1 MKPIPI
7 QQIWPILEAKN
18 DFIIG
23 RNGDVTTTCEI
34 TKPESLSLSA
44 EECEAFHGTFTKA
57 IGILSNNTILHLQDW
72 YTGAT
77 FRADTVQHEPA
88 SMLAQSSNRHF
99 HERPFRYHRSFLFI
113 TRRFGSSKPPT
124 SAMSSLI
131 RKRLMPDFVVEP
143 HLLKPFINE
152 CGQFTTLLTEGGI
165 QCRLLTAEELR
176 GTMSATG
183 LLEQYL
189 SLNPAHLLPLLE
201 DIHLQKNGV
210 RIGNKLVSLFT
221 VADAEHL
228 PQQCTPHRRD
238 ERLSTATTFFA
249 TGFATP
255 LAAQLDVDHVY
266 NQFLILDDPRPRLKK
281 LETRKRRLQ
290 SLAGTRE
297 NQVTCEDIEGYLNQ
311 AAKPGQRSIRTH
323 FNVMTWADSLEG
335 RLTLQ
340 NKVVAA
346 MVRMGVTPHLETV
359 GAPQLWWAGIPGNAG
374 DLPVNETFDSF
385 VDTAVCWL
393 VPESNGRSSASP
405 FGLRLGDRQTGI
417 PLHVDL
423 SDEPMRRGLITNRN
437 KFVLGGSGS
446 GKSFFVNLLVRSY
459 FEQDAHLVLVDVGGS
474 YKALCELLGGTYL
487 AYSEEE
493 PIRFNPFRLADG
505 ENMDIEKKE
514 SIKALLL
521 ALWKRSSEAYTQ
533 AEYVALSNALQEY
546 YHRLESDPAIFP
558 CFDSFY
564 EWMRQ
569 EFGPRLEAEGLRE
582 KDFDLQNFLYVLKPY
597 FKGGEYDWL
606 LNAREQQN
614 FLHQRLIVFEL
625 DAIKDHPILFPVV
638 TIVIMEVYINKMRKL
653 KGVRK
658 VILLEEAWKAIAK
671 EGMSEYLRYLFKTVR
686 KFFGEAI
693 VVTQEI
699 EDIISSPVVKNTI
712 INNADCKI
720 LLDQSK
726 FINRFDQIQELL
738 GLTEKDKTM
747 VLSLNKANDPTK
759 KYKEVFIGLGTGHGR
774 VYRVEVS
781 LEEYLV
787 YTTEESERVKVS
799 EYSRRRGGMRKG
811 IPALA
816 DDIRSGAV
824 RLLMIGALVAAFLL
838 APNGRASA
846 QIEVIT
852 EAIKEVL
859 ETADL
864 KLQQLQTQTLY
875 LQNAQKDL
883 ENSMAGNLLDDITG
897 WVQQTEDLYS
907 QYYNELWQVKTALS
921 SYTKVQSLI
930 EKQIALVREYE
941 TAYSSVQNDPH
952 FSAAELTHILNVYSG
967 ILNASIR
974 NIGQLKLVIESF
986 VTQMD
991 DAGRLRIIDQAAAGI
1006 DRNYT
1011 DLHRFTQENAL
1022 LSLERAKDEQDLLTI
1037 KSLYGIP

>member
-1 MKPIPI
+1 MKSIPI
-7 QQIWPILEAKN
+7 QKIWPILEASN
-18 DFIIG
+18 DYILG
-23 RNGDVTTTCEI
+23 RNGDVTVVFEI
-34 TKPESLSLSA
+34 KKFESLSLSA
-44 EECEAFHGTFTKA
+44 EECEAFHTTFTKA
-57 IGILSNNTILHLQDW
+57 IGILPNNTTVHLQDW
-72 YTGAT
+72 YTGAIY
-77 FRADTVQHEPA
+77 RAEPGQ
-88 SMLAQSSNRHF
+88 SETTTMLAQSSDRHYDG
-99 HERPFRYHRSFLFI
+99 RAFRYHRSFLAI
-113 TRRFGSSKPPT
+113 TRRSGTSKPPT

-131 RKRLMPDFVVEP
+131 RKRLTPDFVLKPE
-143 HLLKPFINE
+143 LLKPFMNE
-152 CGQFTTLLTEGGI
+152 CTQFTALLTEGGI

-176 GTMSATG
+176 GTVSTTG

-201 DIHLQKNGV
+201 DIHLKKDGIRV
-210 RIGNKLVSLFT
+210 GNKHVSLFT

-238 ERLSTATTFFA
+238 ERLSTATTLFA
-249 TGFATP
+249 TGFASP
-255 LAAQLDVDHVY
+255 IAAQLDVDHVY
-266 NQFLILDDPRPRLKK
+266 NQFIILDDPRPRLKK
-281 LETRKRRLQ
+281 LETRMRRLK
-290 SLAGTRE
+290 SLAGSRE
-297 NQVTCEDIEGYLNQ
+297 NQVTSDDIEGYLNQ
-311 AAKPGQRSIRTH
+311 AAKPGQRPIRTH
-323 FNVMTWADSLEG
+323 FNVMAWTDEPG
-335 RLTLQ
+335 ERLALQ
-340 NKVVAA
+340 SKVVGA
-346 MVRMGVTPHLETV
+346 MVRMGVAPHIETV
-359 GAPQLWWAGIPGNAG
+359 GAPQIWWAGIPGNAG

-385 VDTAVCWL
+385 VETAVCWF
-393 VPESNGRSSASP
+393 VPESNGRNSASP
-405 FGLRLGDRQTGI
+405 FGLRLGDRQSGI

-423 SDEPMRRGLITNRN
+423 SDEPMRKGLITNRN

-446 GKSFFVNLLVRSY
+446 GKSFFINLLVRIY
-459 FEQDAHLVLVDVGGS
+459 FELGAHLVLVDVGGS
-474 YKALCELLGGTYL
+474 YKVLCELLGGIYL
-487 AYSEEE
+487 AYSEDQ

-505 ENMDIEKKE
+505 ETMDIEKKE

-521 ALWKRSSEAYTQ
+521 ALWKRSSETYTQ

-546 YHRLESDPAIFP
+546 YRHLDSDPVIFP

-564 EWMRQ
+564 EWMQ
-569 EFGPRLEAEGLRE
+569 YEFGPRLEAEGLRE

-597 FKGGEYDWL
+597 YKGGEYDWL

-638 TIVIMEVYINKMRKL
+638 TIVIMDVYISKMRKL

-671 EGMSEYLRYLFKTVR
+671 EGMSEYIRYLFKTVR

-726 FINRFDQIQELL
+726 FMNRFDQIQELL

-759 KYKEVFIGLGTGHGR
+759 RYKEVFIGLGTGHGR

-787 YTTEESERVKVS
+787 YTTEESERVKVAD
-799 EYSRRRGGMRKG
+799 YSRRRGGMRKG

-816 DDIRSGAV
+816 EDIRSGAV
-824 RLLMIGALVAAFLL
+824 RLLMAGALVAAFLL

-852 EAIKEVL
+852 DVIKEAL

-864 KLQQLQTQTLY
+864 RLQQLQTQTIA
-875 LQNAQKDL
+875 LQDAQKTL
-883 ENSMAGNLLDDITG
+883 ENNMAGGLLDDITG

-907 QYYNELWQVKTALS
+907 EYYSELWQVKTALS
-921 SYTKVQSLI
+921 TYSKVSSMI
-930 EKQIALVREYE
+930 EKQTALVRECE
-941 TAYSSVQNDPH
+941 EASSNVQKDPH
-952 FSAAELTHILNVYSG
+952 FNAAEVAHILSVYSG
-967 ILNASIR
+967 ILNASVR
-974 NIGQLKLVIESF
+974 NIGQLKLVIQSF

-991 DAGRLRIIDQAAAGI
+991 DAGRLRIINQTAAGI
-1006 DRNYT
+1006 DRNYS
-1011 DLHRFTQENAL
+1011 DLQQFTQQNTL

>member
-7 QQIWPILEAKN
+7 QKIWPILEAKN

-23 RNGDVTTTCEI
+23 RNGDVTVAMEI
-34 TKPESLSLSA
+34 TKPEALSLSA
-44 EECEAFHGTFTKA
+44 EECEAFHATFTKA
-57 IGILSNNTILHLQDW
+57 IGILSNNTTLHLQDC
-72 YTGAT
+72 YTGAI
-77 FRADTVQHEPA
+77 FRPDIGQQEPET
-88 SMLAQSSNRHF
+88 MLAQSSNSHF
-99 HERPFRYHRSFLFI
+99 HERPWRYHRSFLFI
-113 TRRFGSSKPPT
+113 TRKFGSSKPPT
-124 SAMSSLI
+124 SAMSSLL
-131 RKRLMPDFVVEP
+131 RKRLTPDFVIEP
-143 HLLKPFINE
+143 LILKHFMNE

-165 QCRLLTAEELR
+165 ECRLLTAEELR
-176 GTMSATG
+176 GTIDTTG

-189 SLNPAHLLPLLE
+189 SLNPVHLLPLLE
-201 DIHLQKNGV
+201 DIHLQKDGIRV
-210 RIGNKLVSLFT
+210 GNKLVSLFT

-238 ERLSTATTFFA
+238 ERLSTATTLFA
-249 TGFATP
+249 TGFASP

-266 NQFLILDDPRPRLKK
+266 NQFIILDDPRPKLKK
-281 LETRKRRLQ
+281 LETRMRRLK
-290 SLAGTRE
+290 SLAGSRE
-297 NQVTCEDIEGYLNQ
+297 NRVTCEDIEGYLNQ
-311 AAKPGQRSIRTH
+311 AARPGQRPIKTH
-323 FNVMTWADSLEG
+323 FNVMAWTDNPGE
-335 RLTLQ
+335 RLALQ
-340 NKVVAA
+340 SKVVAA
-346 MVRMGVTPHLETV
+346 MVRMGVAPHHETV
-359 GAPQLWWAGIPGNAG
+359 GCAQIWWAGIPGNAG

-385 VDTAVCWL
+385 VDTAVCWF
-393 VPESNGRSSASP
+393 VPESNGRNSQSP

-446 GKSFFVNLLVRSY
+446 GKSFFINLLVRSY

-474 YKALCELLGGTYL
+474 YKTLCELLGGTYL
-487 AYSEEE
+487 AYSDEQ

-505 ENMDIEKKE
+505 ETMDIEKKE

-521 ALWKRSSEAYTQ
+521 ALWKRSSETYTQ

-546 YHRLESDPAIFP
+546 YRRLETEPALFP

-564 EWMRQ
+564 EWMQ
-569 EFGPRLEAEGLRE
+569 TEFGPRLEAEGLRE

-597 FKGGEYDWL
+597 HKGGEYDWL

-638 TIVIMEVYINKMRKL
+638 TIVIMDVYISKMRKL

-671 EGMSEYLRYLFKTVR
+671 EGMSEYIRYLFKTVR

-693 VVTQEI
+693 VVTQEV

-787 YTTEESERVKVS
+787 YTTEESERVKVAD
-799 EYSRRRGGMRKG
+799 YSRRRGGIRKG

-816 DDIRSGAV
+816 KDIRSGAV
-824 RLLMIGALVAAFLL
+824 RLLMAAALVAAFLL

-875 LQNAQKDL
+875 LQDAQKSL
-883 ENSMAGNLLDDITG
+883 ENSMAGGLLDDITG

-907 QYYNELWQVKTALS
+907 EYYTELWQVKSALS
-921 SYTKVQSLI
+921 TYSKVQTMI
-930 EKQIALVREYE
+930 DKQIALVHEYE
-941 TAYSSVQNDPH
+941 EACSSVQRDPH
-952 FSAAELTHILNVYSG
+952 FSAAELTHILNVYGG

-974 NIGQLKLVIESF
+974 NIGQIKLVIEAF

-991 DAGRLRIIDQAAAGI
+991 DAGRLRIIDQTAAGI

-1011 DLHRFTQENAL
+1011 DLQRFTQENTL
-1022 LSLERAKDEQDLLTI
+1022 LSLERAKDEADIQTI
-1037 KSLYGIP
+1037 KTLYGIQ